1 MTRISRRT
9 FATLSTAA
17 AAVAAAPILAGR
29 SAAPEAADD
38 KLQSE
43 ILLDLVLEPKTA
55 NDVGSPG
62 VSRFIVEVGGG
73 TFDGPRLKG
82 TIVGPSGDWIVQRPD
97 GSSVLD
103 VRLLLQTDD
112 AQKIYMSWRGI
123 SYTPKGGTQY
133 ARITPLFETGAAK
146 YAWLNDIVSVG
157 VHRPMSGKVAY
168 RVYQIL

>member
-9 FATLSTAA
+9 FAKLSAAGGAA
-17 AAVAAAPILAGR
+17 AIVAP
-29 SAAPEAADD
+29 PESADD

-43 ILLDLVLEPKTA
+43 LLLDLVLEPRTPS
-55 NDVGSPG
+55 DVGSPG
-62 VSRFIVEVGGG
+62 VNRLIVEVAGGS
-73 TFDGPRLKG
+73 FEGPKLKG
-82 TIVGPSGDWIVQRPD
+82 TIAGPSGDWIVQRPD

-123 SYTPKGGTQY
+123 SYTPKGGAQY
-133 ARITPLFETGAAK
+133 ARIVPLFETGAAK

-157 VHRPMSGKVAY
+157 VHRPMPGRVAY
-168 RVYQIL
+168 RVFQIL